1 MLKIHPALAAD
12 ATTRPVLVTG
22 AAGLVGVPLVRA
34 LRRGGHTVVA
44 VDDGSAGTLGR
55 LAEFLPDD
63 GVHVVIADVRDGI
76 SLTSLMREARPWA
89 VAHLAAKH
97 FIPECEAAPGAALD
111 VNVLGTQRIL
121 DACAVA
127 PPKRFLFASTADVY
141 ATDDAPH
148 AETSLVAPRGVYGT
162 SKLTGEHLL
171 RDQAHRLGISGV
183 VVARLFNVYGPGDPH
198 PHLIPEI
205 LRQVTA
211 GETRLSL
218 GDLSSARDYVFV
230 DDVADMLSS
239 FLASTVTGI
248 FNVGT
253 GVATTGYHL
262 VRLIGDVVGR
272 NLVTE
277 VDPARVR
284 QVERKTLCAAP
295 DRLVSAVGH
304 PATSLRDGLAA
315 TLAAT
320 TVVPTPAGVT
330 G

>member
-1 MLKIHPALAAD
+1 MLKIHSALAGD
-12 ATTRPVLVTG
+12 AAARPVLVTG

-34 LRRGGHTVVA
+34 LRRDGHPVVA
-44 VDDGSAGTLGR
+44 VDDGSARTLGR
-55 LAEFLPDD
+55 LAEFLPDN
-63 GVHVVIADVRDGI
+63 GVHIAIVDVRDGI
-76 SLTSLMREARPWA
+76 SLTGLMCEARPWA
-89 VAHLAAKH
+89 VVHLAAKH
-97 FIPECEAAPGAALD
+97 FIPECEAAPGATLD
-111 VNVLGTQRIL
+111 VNVLGTQRVL
-121 DACAVA
+121 DACVAV
-127 PPKRFLFASTADVY
+127 PPERFLFASTADVY
-141 ATDDAPH
+141 APDDAPH

-171 RDQAHRLGISGV
+171 RDQAYRLGILGV

-198 PHLIPEI
+198 PHLIPEVI
-205 LRQVTA
+205 RQVTA

-230 DDVADMLSS
+230 DDVADILSS
-239 FLASTVTGI
+239 FLASTTTGI

-253 GVATTGYHL
+253 GVATSGHDL
-262 VRLIGDVVGR
+262 VRLVGKTFGT

-295 DRLVSAVGH
+295 DRLVSAIGH

-315 TLAAT
+315 TLSAT
-320 TVVPTPAGVT
+320 TAVPAPAEVT